1 DQQRLAQ
8 AATEVEGADQLPALD
23 LRALRRV
30 LLARWREALVR
41 NVLFG
46 VMEGVAGD
54 RAREAHREV
63 QLAAGRP
70 AAGFAE
76 AGDGAVGAHADT
88 RPLHLAGVVVH
99 RGAQV
104 DQHVRRLVL
113 LEGVAVHAHA
123 RA

>member
-1 DQQRLAQ
+1 
-8 AATEVEGADQLPALD
+8 
-23 LRALRRV
+23 
-30 LLARWREALVR
+30 
-41 NVLFG
+41 
-46 VMEGVAGD
+46 D

-123 RA
+123 RAGGEFGAHAVVVQGDGVVAGFGALAVVREARGV